1 MTRLALALAT
11 VLLASHALAA
21 SPYPRAACLAMT
33 GDPTLCEH
41 TR

>member
-33 GDPTLCEH
+33 GDPLICEH